1 MVIDPIADL
10 VNRLKNASRAGQVE
24 TAIPF
29 SKMKYAVSELLRKE
43 GFVGDI
49 REKGK
54 GVKKDLVVELNYNG
68 KKPRIAGV
76 KRVSKPSR
84 RLYTS
89 VKEIIPV
96 KNGRG
101 RMVLSTPQGIMT
113 GKQAREAGIG
123 GEILFLIW

>member
-1 MVIDPIADL
+1 MVVDPIADL
-10 VNRLKNASRAGQVE
+10 VNRLKNASQAGQKE

-29 SKMKYAVSELLRKE
+29 SKLKYAVSELLRQE

-49 REKGK
+49 KEKGK
-54 GVKKDLVVELNYNG
+54 GVKKNLVVELGYNG
-68 KKPRIAGV
+68 KKPRINGV

-84 RLYTS
+84 RLYAS

-101 RMVLSTPQGIMT
+101 RMVLSTPKGIMT
-113 GKQAREAGIG
+113 GRQAREARVG

>member
-1 MVIDPIADL
+1 MVVDPIADL
-10 VNRLKNASRAGQVE
+10 VNRLKNAGRAGQKE

-29 SKMKYAVSELLRKE
+29 SKMKYSISELLQRE
-43 GFVGDI
+43 GFVGAI
-49 REKGK
+49 SEKGK
-54 GVKKDLVVELNYNG
+54 GVKRDLVVELNYNG
-68 KKPRIAGV
+68 KNPRITDV

-101 RMVLSTPQGIMT
+101 RMILSTPKGIMT
-113 GKQAREAGIG
+113 GSQAREAGVG